1 MSMLFTCFAF
11 FKRGGDGMGME
22 VCIATKDN
30 NTIVQRQ
37 FHAPV
42 THTCIFFSKFTKIR
56 RECIKNHIYFIF
68 SLDHLSYY
76 TISVED
82 ANVEM
87 IPMSKLA
94 SFR

>member
-1 MSMLFTCFAF
+1 
-11 FKRGGDGMGME
+11 ME
-22 VCIATKDN
+22 VCIATKEITLLFRDN
-30 NTIVQRQ
+30 FT
-37 FHAPV
+37 PLSL
-42 THTCIFFSKFTKIR
+42 THVFFSSKFAKIR

>member
-1 MSMLFTCFAF
+1 
-11 FKRGGDGMGME
+11 ME

-30 NTIVQRQ
+30 YTIVQRQ

-42 THTCIFFSKFTKIR
+42 TKSHMHFFSSKFAKIR

>member
-1 MSMLFTCFAF
+1 
-11 FKRGGDGMGME
+11 ME

-30 NTIVQRQ
+30 YTIVQRQ

-42 THTCIFFSKFTKIR
+42 THTCIFSSKFTKIR

>member
-1 MSMLFTCFAF
+1 
-11 FKRGGDGMGME
+11 ME

-30 NTIVQRQ
+30 YTIVQRQ

-42 THTCIFFSKFTKIR
+42 THTCIFFFSKFAKIR

>member
-1 MSMLFTCFAF
+1 MGWGGSLHSNERQLHYCSETISRPCHSHMYFFFPKFA
-11 FKRGGDGMGME
+11 
-22 VCIATKDN
+22 
-30 NTIVQRQ
+30 
-37 FHAPV
+37 
-42 THTCIFFSKFTKIR
+42 KIR

-68 SLDHLSYY
+68 SLDRLSYY

>member
-1 MSMLFTCFAF
+1 MGW
-11 FKRGGDGMGME
+11 GGSLHSNE
-22 VCIATKDN
+22 RQLHYCSE
-30 NTIVQRQ
+30 TISRPC
-37 FHAPV
+37 HS
-42 THTCIFFSKFTKIR
+42 HMYFFSSKFAKIR

>member
-1 MSMLFTCFAF
+1 
-11 FKRGGDGMGME
+11 ME

-30 NTIVQRQ
+30 YTIVQRQ

-42 THTCIFFSKFTKIR
+42 TKSHMYFFSSKFAKIR

>member
-1 MSMLFTCFAF
+1 
-11 FKRGGDGMGME
+11 ME

-30 NTIVQRQ
+30 YTIVKRQ

-42 THTCIFFSKFTKIR
+42 TNTSKFTKIR

>member
-1 MSMLFTCFAF
+1 
-11 FKRGGDGMGME
+11 MGWVE

-30 NTIVQRQ
+30 YTIVQRQ

-68 SLDHLSYY
+68 SLDHLSFY